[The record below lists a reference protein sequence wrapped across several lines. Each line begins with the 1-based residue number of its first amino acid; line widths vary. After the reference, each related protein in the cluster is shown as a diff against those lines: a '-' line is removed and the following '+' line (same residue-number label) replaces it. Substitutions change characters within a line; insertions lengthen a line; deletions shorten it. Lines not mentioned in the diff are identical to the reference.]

1 MPPFVKPAKSFKQI
15 ATCNLGG
22 QCINQ
27 LFIYPSQL
35 HLPHLNGLYRL
46 QQFLALSH
54 VAGLIMAQLLHHW
67 VNHWVLQQLELFLER
82 KRPPTKVW
90 KKPTPNLPFL
100 GKFLEPEHVND
111 LMKAG
116 PAETSRIF
124 DIVFSA
130 CVWDTVRSAIVLLWS
145 NAFFT
150 SMSTLTSLSRHV
162 RSTSDVRACQE
173 AFGKWFQQESL
184 KLCDVYWVLYCS
196 GWWAADYA

>member
-1 MPPFVKPAKSFKQI
+1 MPLLSNRLRVSSRLPPAIFSSSASTNCLSPNITSPPQWLVPPSAVSRSQPCCGSHYG
-15 ATCNLGG
+15 AT
-22 QCINQ
+22 
-27 LFIYPSQL
+27 PSSLSQSL
-35 HLPHLNGLYRL
+35 SPSATGALPRT
-46 QQFLALSH
+46 
-54 VAGLIMAQLLHHW
+54 W
-67 VNHWVLQQLELFLER
+67 D
-82 KRPPTKVW
+82 PPQRYEFSK
-90 KKPTPNLPFL
+90 TPNLPFL
-100 GKFLEPEHVND
+100 GKFLKPEHVND

-173 AFGKWFQQESL
+173 AFGRWFQQESL
-184 KLCDVYWVLYCS
+184 NSVMFIGCS
-196 GWWAADYA
+196 TVVAGELLTMLKT